1 MENIMYDEIL
11 TNVDKLVDMIMTSE
25 KYKRYAAIKDK
36 MSHNDVL
43 MDLLSQYKKIQQQ
56 LVKSEYRKQE
66 EQITLYTKKLKNLDN
81 QLKKIPI
88 YSEYIL
94 LQEELNEEFQLLKD
108 DLENHIIKKLNQE
121 EF

>member
-1 MENIMYDEIL
+1 MYDEIL

-25 KYKRYAAIKDK
+25 KYRRYEAIKDK
-36 MSHNDVL
+36 MRHNDVL

-94 LQEELNEEFQLLKD
+94 LQEELNEEFQWLKNN
-108 DLENHIIKKLNQE
+108 LEQYFFQKLNNE

>member
-1 MENIMYDEIL
+1 MYDEIL